1 MVWFYFIF
9 SAVITEHAQKGIL
22 LDRISE
28 YSTKN
33 HMVLVSIRYLWSDPT
48 MNVNVKSSMLSVR
61 PPVLPAHRADW
72 LPPMQAPLHL

>member
-1 MVWFYFIF
+1 VVWFYFIF

-33 HMVLVSIRYLWSDPT
+33 HMVLVSIRYL
-48 MNVNVKSSMLSVR
+48 
-61 PPVLPAHRADW
+61 
-72 LPPMQAPLHL
+72 